1 VSSATPAMR
10 TVERMLPP
18 STTQRR
24 TAARLGEVSLFTA
37 HNMVGHARAV
47 RQNDRVRCQ
56 ACFQAV
62 PVRSMALSV
71 TTSLRMQAVSASL
84 AGFPARRSRS

>member
-1 VSSATPAMR
+1 MRQVRALLLGGISVAVATAALPAIAGTTQLLSVSSA
-10 TVERMLPP
+10 
-18 STTQRR
+18 
-24 TAARLGEVSLFTA
+24 G
-37 HNMVGHARAV
+37 
-47 RQNDRVRCQ
+47 QNDRVRCQ

-84 AGFPARRSRS
+84 AGFPAWRSRS